1 MQLKTKINKMNTTV
15 TLEYDSKNDAL
26 KQVLQLFVTLGGN
39 IINVENDDDL
49 NDPEFLEKIKRGQ
62 EDYKNGNY
70 KIIKNEDLWK

>member
-1 MQLKTKINKMNTTV
+1 MNATV

-39 IINVENDDDL
+39 IIESENDDDL
-49 NDPEFLEKIKRGQ
+49 KDPEFLAKIKRGQ

-70 KIIKNEDLWK
+70 KIIKTENLWK